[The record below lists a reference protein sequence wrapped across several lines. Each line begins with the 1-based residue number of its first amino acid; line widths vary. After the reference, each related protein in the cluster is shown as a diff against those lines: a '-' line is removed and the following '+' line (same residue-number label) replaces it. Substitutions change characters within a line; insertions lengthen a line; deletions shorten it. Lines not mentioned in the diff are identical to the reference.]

1 MGETMK
7 ARLRVISRLT
17 EPDGDVHEIKNA
29 RSGLIRETPDGIVL
43 EYDDVQDEEKAHIV
57 LTMKPGRTPRENRAR
72 MQRKGM
78 VSSMLTFLPGQKVS
92 SSYVTIYG
100 EIPVAVDTRSVLIE
114 RDEKG
119 GVLLLDYDVFMGG
132 ERTSSAKMEI
142 TWRVCRRFR

>member
-1 MGETMK
+1 MSEAMK
-7 ARLRVISRLT
+7 ARMRIISRLT

-29 RSGLIRETPDGIVL
+29 RSGLVRLTPEGIVI

-57 LTMKPGRTPRENRAR
+57 LTLKQGRNAKENRAR

-100 EIPVAVDTRSVLIE
+100 EIPVAVDTRSVEIE
-114 RDEKG
+114 VDDKG
-119 GVLLLDYDVFMGG
+119 GDLRLDYDVYMGG
-132 ERTSSAKMEI
+132 ERTSRAKMDI
-142 TWRVCRRFR
+142 TWRV

>member
-1 MGETMK
+1 MSEEKK

-29 RSGLIRETPDGIVL
+29 RSGLVKETPEGIVL

-78 VSSMLTFLPGQKVS
+78 VSSMLTFLPGQKVA

-100 EIPVAVDTRSVLIE
+100 EIPVAVDTRSVTITQDE
-114 RDEKG
+114 RG
-119 GVLLLDYDVFMGG
+119 GELMLDYDVYMGG
-132 ERTSSAKMEI
+132 ERTSSARMEI
-142 TWRVCRRFR
+142 TWRV

>member
-1 MGETMK
+1 MSEAKK

-29 RSGLIRETPDGIVL
+29 RSGLVKETPEGIVL

-57 LTMKPGRTPRENRAR
+57 LTMKPGRTEKENRAR

-100 EIPVAVDTRSVLIE
+100 EIPVAVDTRSVEIE
-114 RDEKG
+114 VDDKG
-119 GVLLLDYDVFMGG
+119 GDLRLDYDVYMGG
-132 ERTSSAKMEI
+132 ERTSRAKMDI
-142 TWRVCRRFR
+142 TWRV

>member
-1 MGETMK
+1 MNEAKK

-29 RSGLIRETPDGIVL
+29 RSGLIKETAEGIML

-72 MQRKGM
+72 MQRRGM
-78 VSSMLTFLPGQKVS
+78 VSSMLTFLPGQKVA

-100 EIPVAVDTRSVLIE
+100 EIPVAVDTRSVSIE
-114 RDEKG
+114 RDERG
-119 GVLLLDYDVFMGG
+119 GVLALDYDVYMGG
-132 ERTSSAKMEI
+132 EKTSSARMEI
-142 TWRVCRRFR
+142 TWRV